1 MKRDTNYLNLV
12 KQIDNCYRIS
22 SSLFESRVEKDLSL
36 IYFREK
42 IDEAELVKP
51 KRISELNQEEF

>member
-1 MKRDTNYLNLV
+1 MKRVDEKIERDLDYLELTKKIDT
-12 KQIDNCYRIS
+12 CYKIS
-22 SSLFESRVEKDLSL
+22 SSLFSNIVEKDVSL

-51 KRISELNQEEF
+51 KRIK

>member
-1 MKRDTNYLNLV
+1 MERDLNYLELT
-12 KQIDNCYRIS
+12 KSIDTCYRIS
-22 SSLFESRVEKDLSL
+22 SSLFSNIIEKDVSL

-51 KRISELNQEEF
+51 KRIK